1 MYIVNEAMSI
11 AQAKKIFNI
20 DSVPSLDD
28 LKDLHKK
35 LVMKHH
41 PDRGGDLSTMQN
53 VNAAFDLLKKNTGS
67 SSSSSGSRYSAPN
80 WDEIYA
86 KNKMRFGLMR
96 DFFAK
101 TYDNEKMKQYL
112 EEIFGEPLTTEMS
125 DNTPK
130 SFFKNEPIKDNQY
143 SSSYSV
149 DIHFFSKDKKTYF
162 TVIYSIS
169 NNTPSSGALGSSD
182 IDERDIVYNISV
194 FTTFYYNRKNL
205 KLSQNRY
212 SYKYNIG
219 VKKLLDPKE
228 LFPEAKIKKAMGS
241 STKKLFR
248 KSDMLLGLKRELGA
262 SINDNTIFIYPLGK
276 LENTF
281 LGFSFTI
288 LRNTFMKTAS
298 YMVGGIKY
306 VNNGKMTVYRTPTFS
321 FYENEEDFD
330 LFVQNVKDSVKEVE
344 KKKLSMLED
353 GEKIAK
359 IFSDNF
365 EELKKVIYKKYDL

>member
-1 MYIVNEAMSI
+1 MYIIHEAMSI
-11 AQAKKIFNI
+11 AQAKKIFGI

-53 VNAAFDLLKKNTGS
+53 VNAAFDILKKNTGS
-67 SSSSSGSRYSAPN
+67 SRSNSRYSAPN

-86 KNKMRFGLMR
+86 KNKIKFGLMR
-96 DFFAK
+96 DFFSK
-101 TYDNEKMKQYL
+101 TYDSEKIKSYL
-112 EEIFGEPLTTEMS
+112 ENIFGAPLTVGMT

-130 SFFKNEPIKDNQY
+130 EFFKGEGISDRQFSNFYNA
-143 SSSYSV
+143 S
-149 DIHFFSKDKKTYF
+149 IHLYTEDKKTYF
-162 TVIYSIS
+162 TVDYSIS
-169 NNTPSSGALGSSD
+169 DNTPSPGALGSSE
-182 IDERDIVYNISV
+182 IDERDIMYNISV
-194 FTTFYYNRKNL
+194 FTTFYYNKKNL

-212 SYKYNIG
+212 NYKYNIG
-219 VKKLLDPKE
+219 IKKLLDPKE

-241 STKKLFR
+241 SSKKLFK

-281 LGFSFTI
+281 LGFHFTI
-288 LRNTFMKTAS
+288 LRNTFMKKAS

-321 FYENEEDFD
+321 VFENEEDFE

-365 EELKKVIYKKYDL
+365 EQLKKIIYKKYDL